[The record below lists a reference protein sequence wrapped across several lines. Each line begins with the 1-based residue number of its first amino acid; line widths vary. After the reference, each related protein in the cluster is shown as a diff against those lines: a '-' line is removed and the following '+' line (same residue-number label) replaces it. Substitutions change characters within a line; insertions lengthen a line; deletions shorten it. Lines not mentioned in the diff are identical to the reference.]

1 MQNMG
6 EEDDIFAFLDGI
18 SGWAKTESERRGVQD
33 LASAVAAFESPTEYK
48 RDSSKGKDKK
58 NLYGSDSDGDW
69 NKSPRRDRPTTFK
82 DKGRDNKDEA
92 PRKYSCFLGNGPHR
106 VFECPTRGKLVALV
120 MKEQRHE
127 EETIIASISLEPCG
141 GL

>member
-82 DKGRDNKDEA
+82 GKGRDNKDEA
-92 PRKYSCFLGNGPHR
+92 PRKCLCFLCNEPHR
-106 VFECPTRGKLVALV
+106 VLSARTVGNLL
-120 MKEQRHE
+120 
-127 EETIIASISLEPCG
+127 L
-141 GL
+141 L